1 MYRSVTAHG
10 EQMGLPSISPEPLEE
25 FRLDLDGLEERV
37 RVGPIVT
44 SGTLNVPTNSISNTV
59 EL

>member
-1 MYRSVTAHG
+1 
-10 EQMGLPSISPEPLEE
+10 MGLPSISPEPLEE

-44 SGTLNVPTNSISNTV
+44 SGTSNVPTNSISNTV